1 MGVIGGISNVSLVS
15 GLDRIPRTYEVQT
28 QAVEKT
34 GNSGVV
40 YASARALPL
49 ETPVQP
55 VEPVKPVN
63 GNVSGT
69 LEPMFQRQGADPAEM
84 AVRMR
89 MQYVDPS
96 TGEVIARD
104 ETGNG
109 MEDARA
115 DEKLPGMKEYD
126 REFGEERLTPAEN
139 WKAEQEEK
147 KIEEEE
153 RKVEEKEQTQKEELK
168 EQENVKDDKE
178 TKSARETME
187 EEECQTC
194 EERKYQD
201 GSDDPGVSFKT
212 PGHIDADVAGSVV
225 RGHEMEHVN
234 REQAKA
240 KLENREVLHQSVTL
254 HNAICPECGKVYASG
269 GTTRTVTAQVQKPQ
283 SIDKDAIYR
292 RLGFDVVA

>member
-40 YASARALPL
+40 YASTRALPL

-55 VEPVKPVN
+55 VEPVKPVK

-69 LEPMFQRQGADPAEM
+69 LEPVFLRQGADPAEL

-96 TGEVIARD
+96 TGEVISRD
-104 ETGNG
+104 ADGNG
-109 MEDARA
+109 MEEAKA
-115 DEKLPGMKEYD
+115 DEKLPGLKEHD

-139 WKAEQEEK
+139 WKAEQEAKKAEEEK
-147 KIEEEE
+147 QKIEEKELVEKEE
-153 RKVEEKEQTQKEELK
+153 RKDNE
-168 EQENVKDDKE
+168 E

-234 REQAKA
+234 REQTKA
-240 KLENREVLHQSVTL
+240 KVENREVLRQSVTL
-254 HNAICPECGKVYASG
+254 HNAICPECGKVYISG
-269 GTTRTVTAQVQKPQ
+269 GTTRTVTAQMQKPQ

>member
-1 MGVIGGISNVSLVS
+1 MGVVSGISGVGFIS
-15 GLDRIPRTYEVQT
+15 GMDRIARTYEVQT
-28 QAVEKT
+28 QTAEKT
-34 GNSGVV
+34 GSSGAV
-40 YASARALPL
+40 YTSTRALPL

-55 VEPVKPVN
+55 VEPAKPVN
-63 GNVSGT
+63 GNASGT
-69 LEPMFQRQGADPAEM
+69 LEPMFRRQGADPAEM

-89 MQYVDPS
+89 MQYVDAAS
-96 TGEVIARD
+96 GEVIAPE
-104 ETGNG
+104 ETGPNLQEVDTDG
-109 MEDARA
+109 QLLGRKED
-115 DEKLPGMKEYD
+115 D
-126 REFGEERLTPAEN
+126 REFGKENLTPAEN
-139 WKAEQEEK
+139 WKAEQAERK
-147 KIEEEE
+147 VEEEE
-153 RKVEEKEQTQKEELK
+153 RKVEEKEQKQKVELK
-168 EQENVKDDKE
+168 EEKVKDDKE

-201 GSDDPGVSFKT
+201 GSNDPGVSFKT

-240 KLENREVLHQSVTL
+240 KLANREVLHQSVTL

-283 SIDKDAIYR
+283 SVDKDAIYR